1 MPLIIISGL
10 IGSGKSTLSKFFK
23 TKGYYYL
30 NSDKIAKNLIKNDEK
45 IKNRLFKLFG
55 TSIFIGKRI
64 IIKKLR
70 NKLIESKSNKIKI
83 EKILHPIF
91 FKKINQYLKDNKT
104 KKIIIEIPLI
114 ETCGNIKYP
123 YKVITVNTFLKFR
136 IERFLKKNSESKALF
151 MKLNNLQKERKFYLN
166 NSDYVLNNNDSI
178 EMLKV
183 KFNKLYRVLHNES
196 LV

>member
-64 IIKKLR
+64 VIKKLR

-104 KKIIIEIPLI
+104 KKIV
-114 ETCGNIKYP
+114 
-123 YKVITVNTFLKFR
+123 KVITVNTFLKFR

-183 KFNKLYRVLHNES
+183 KFNKLYRVLYNES

>member
-64 IIKKLR
+64 VIKKLR
-70 NKLIESKSNKIKI
+70 NKLIESKSNKIRI
-83 EKILHPIF
+83 EKILHPTF
-91 FKKINQYLKDNKT
+91 FKKIRT
-104 KKIIIEIPLI
+104 
-114 ETCGNIKYP
+114 
-123 YKVITVNTFLKFR
+123 
-136 IERFLKKNSESKALF
+136 
-151 MKLNNLQKERKFYLN
+151 
-166 NSDYVLNNNDSI
+166 
-178 EMLKV
+178 
-183 KFNKLYRVLHNES
+183 
-196 LV
+196 